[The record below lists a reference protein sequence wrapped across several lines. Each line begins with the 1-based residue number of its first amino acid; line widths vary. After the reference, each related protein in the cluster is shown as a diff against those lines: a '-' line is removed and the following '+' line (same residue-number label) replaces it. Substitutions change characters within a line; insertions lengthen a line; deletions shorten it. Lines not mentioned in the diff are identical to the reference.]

1 MTTIEAHN
9 LVRTICDTAV
19 QRGFFANT
27 GDVVQV
33 HDALELLKPAAPF
46 QAPENSQTQ

>member
-9 LVRTICDTAV
+9 LVKTICDTAV

-33 HDALELLKPAAPF
+33 HEALELLKPGLAKNA
-46 QAPENSQTQ
+46 EISQTQ